1 MIETPNKILTR
12 TILHAKPHDYRII
25 MPTLI
30 MSYVWNFGGYIA
42 DFFPPYDRECPS
54 LRKGVW
60 LGLGKMV
67 PGRAGGGG
75 GTKIWEIQILP
86 EL

>member
-30 MSYVWNFGGYIA
+30 MSYVWNLGGYIA

-54 LRKGVW
+54 LIKEGGMVGSRESGA
-60 LGLGKMV
+60 GKV
-67 PGRAGGGG
+67 GGREQKFG
-75 GTKIWEIQILP
+75 K
-86 EL
+86 